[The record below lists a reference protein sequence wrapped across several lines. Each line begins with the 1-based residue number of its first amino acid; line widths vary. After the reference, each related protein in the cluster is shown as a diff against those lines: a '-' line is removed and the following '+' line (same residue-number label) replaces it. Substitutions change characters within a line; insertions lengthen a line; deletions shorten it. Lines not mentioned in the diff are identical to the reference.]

1 MEKASFS
8 KYGKDFQ
15 EKLAKLILDDRGF
28 CDQIEEVLDVNFFE
42 VAYLQLFVKKIFL
55 YKEKYS
61 AHPSYSTVTMLMR
74 SEIDDASDVLKKQVR
89 DYFAR
94 ILVDAEQPMS
104 EAAYIKE
111 VSLDFCKKQKLKEA
125 ILKSVEL
132 INSSSFDEVSSLIT
146 EAIKLGQ
153 DNNVGYDYMF
163 DFEERFLFKARNPVT
178 TGWDEIDK
186 ICKGG
191 LGKGELGVVIA
202 PTGAGKSMALV
213 HLGAEAL
220 KDGKNVVHYTL
231 ELQDTVVA
239 SRYDSCVTSV
249 PLSDLG
255 SFKEEIYEKIKDIDG
270 RLIVKE
276 YPTKSVSTK
285 ALRNHIE
292 KLKNRNIKID
302 MIIVDYA
309 DLLRPVTVR
318 NEKRI
323 ELESIYEELRS
334 LAQEFE
340 CTIWTASQTNRSG
353 LNAEVI
359 TMESISEAF
368 NKCFVADFIFS
379 ISRTIEDKNV
389 NGGRI
394 FIAKNRNGP
403 DGVIYPIFMDT
414 SNVKI
419 KVLTQTTNVMDIIK
433 KTDEDRI
440 KDLKEKYKKHK
451 MNTRRSTTNG

>member
-15 EKLAKLILDDRGF
+15 EKLVKLILDDRCF

-42 VAYLQLFVKKIFL
+42 VAYLQLFVKKL
-55 YKEKYS
+55 YQYKEKYNT
-61 AHPSYSTVTMLMR
+61 HPSYSTVTMLMR
-74 SEIDDASDVLKKQVR
+74 SDIDDASDVLKKQVR

-94 ILVDAEQPMS
+94 ILADADQPMS
-104 EAAYIKE
+104 EASYIKE

-132 INSSSFDEVSSLIT
+132 INSSSFDEVSGLIT

-153 DNNVGYDYMF
+153 DNTVGYDYMF